1 VTTDKDVIELQKYK
15 NKISIKKDKQNNNF
29 FRLFSDDKQLK
40 NKINKFEHIKLKIEQ
55 KYEKYYMCFNVQ
67 QAEQPNVYNVEQS
80 NAQQVEQPNVQHVEQ
95 SNVQHVEQSNVQHV
109 EQSNAQQAEQPNA
122 QHVEQ
127 YNTQHAEKSNAQQAE
142 QPSIQQPNVQ
152 QPNVQQPNV
161 QQAEQSNVQQAEQPN
176 VQHVEQP
183 NVQHTEQ
190 PIVRHTEQSNVQ
202 HVGQSNTQQ
211 MFKCSYCANKYATLN
226 GAKYHEFKFC
236 KNKPRTINKSDKLAT
251 QYHKKSIPS
260 PLKRQV
266 WNKYIGEEIG
276 KSKCYCCKLTD
287 ITQMSF
293 HAGHVISEK
302 DGGEINATN
311 LRPICQNCNSSMG
324 TMNMNAFIDKY
335 NLHKNN

>member
-29 FRLFSDDKQLK
+29 FGLFSDDKQLK

-55 KYEKYYMCFNVQ
+55 KYEKYYTCCNVQ

-80 NAQQVEQPNVQHVEQ
+80 NAQQAEQPNVQHVEQ
-95 SNVQHVEQSNVQHV
+95 SKV
-109 EQSNAQQAEQPNA
+109 

-127 YNTQHAEKSNAQQAE
+127 YNTPHAEKSNAQQAE
-142 QPSIQQPNVQ
+142 QPSVQQPNVQQPNVQQPNVQQPNVQ

-161 QQAEQSNVQQAEQPN
+161 QQAEQPN

-183 NVQHTEQ
+183 NIQ
-190 PIVRHTEQSNVQ
+190 HTEQSNVQ
-202 HVGQSNTQQ
+202 HVGQSKTQQ

-236 KNKPRTINKSDKLAT
+236 KNKPRTNNKSDKFAT